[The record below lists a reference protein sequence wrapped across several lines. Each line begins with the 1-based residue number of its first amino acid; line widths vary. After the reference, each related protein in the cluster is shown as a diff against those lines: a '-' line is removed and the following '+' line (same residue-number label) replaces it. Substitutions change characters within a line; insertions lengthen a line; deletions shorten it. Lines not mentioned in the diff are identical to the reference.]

1 MIFRDNWE
9 PTFNADDNTFSMLNE
24 YEDEQ
29 TIDYIMAMTNPV
41 YSASFIQ
48 GILFDK
54 AEVMNHVITVDGS
67 GSGESEEMSF
77 RNIMQLKLVLASF
90 MELNRKK
97 LEF

>member
-48 GILFDK
+48 DILFDK
-54 AEVMNHVITVDGS
+54 AEVVNHVIEVIDD
-67 GSGESEEMSF
+67 SGEEEEMSISPH
-77 RNIMQLKLVLASF
+77 NAIEACLSF
-90 MELNRKK
+90 IYG
-97 LEF
+97 

>member
-1 MIFRDNWE
+1 MVFRDNWE

-48 GILFDK
+48 DILFDK

-77 RNIMQLKLVLASF
+77 SEHNAIEACLSF
-90 MELNRKK
+90 IYGTKP
-97 LEF
+97 